1 MKSAFTQ
8 LDRAK
13 FHRDNLSTEVAAY
26 RARDPY
32 DWVMRRF
39 DHVTDKSL
47 TVVEVAI
54 DLGRD
59 ADDSRCVRGSTGL
72 SAPRNDGRTAPPKRR
87 KVPLSVGGQH
97 LTQVV
102 SGEGVNTYSQAI
114 GDERARLPGV
124 EIGGADVVGERA

>member
-1 MKSAFTQ
+1 MKSAFTK

-47 TVVEVAI
+47 TVVEVPI

-59 ADDSRCVRGSTGL
+59 ADDSRCVRGSTTGL
-72 SAPRNDGRTAPPKRR
+72 SAPTKLRRHSATETAEGTPKRWGSTLN
-87 KVPLSVGGQH
+87 PGGK
-97 LTQVV
+97 
-102 SGEGVNTYSQAI
+102 
-114 GDERARLPGV
+114 R
-124 EIGGADVVGERA
+124 